1 MPCNPPV
8 YCRRVI
14 DLEATDAV
22 VFIDLALDQMMSK
35 AVALGPRVSD
45 RPHVEGANSVFS
57 LVVHSL
63 GAADWWLDHVVLG
76 HPSSRD
82 RAAEF
87 KSSGSVSDLEL
98 RVAAFRAAIPNIM
111 DQVVRTPEPQ
121 SGHLQAETAS
131 FRKGSWTNGSIL
143 LHVIAELFQ
152 HAGHVDITADLLSS
166 DFQLGEQ

>member
-1 MPCNPPV
+1 MEPDGKLEFTTDEGTWLSLDVFPDGQSLV
-8 YCRRVI
+8 F
-14 DLEATDAV
+14 DLLG
-22 VFIDLALDQMMSK
+22 DL
-35 AVALGPRVSD
+35 